1 MGLRFLRCKMQKT
14 SGDIECKGNREDYC
28 ESITKMVKIYATSWC
43 PSCIYAK
50 RLLSERGLE
59 FEEINIEEKGW
70 SRDDLFELTGGRTV
84 PQIIIDEKPI
94 GGYDDLLKL
103 DSIGE
108 LAT

>member
-1 MGLRFLRCKMQKT
+1 M
-14 SGDIECKGNREDYC
+14 I
-28 ESITKMVKIYATSWC
+28 KIYSTSWC
-43 PSCIYAK
+43 SSCIYAK
-50 RLLSERGLE
+50 RLLSERGLK

-103 DSIGE
+103 VSIGE
-108 LAT
+108 LTT

>member
-1 MGLRFLRCKMQKT
+1 M
-14 SGDIECKGNREDYC
+14 
-28 ESITKMVKIYATSWC
+28 
-43 PSCIYAK
+43 
-50 RLLSERGLE
+50 LSDRGLE
-59 FEEINIEEKGW
+59 FEEINIEEEGW

-108 LAT
+108 LTI

>member
-1 MGLRFLRCKMQKT
+1 M
-14 SGDIECKGNREDYC
+14 
-28 ESITKMVKIYATSWC
+28 
-43 PSCIYAK
+43 
-50 RLLSERGLE
+50 LSDRGLE
-59 FEEINIEEKGW
+59 FEEINIEKEGW

-108 LAT
+108 LTT

>member
-1 MGLRFLRCKMQKT
+1 
-14 SGDIECKGNREDYC
+14 
-28 ESITKMVKIYATSWC
+28 MVIIYSTSWC

-94 GGYDDLLKL
+94 GGYYDLLKL
-103 DSIGE
+103 DNIG
-108 LAT
+108 

>member
-1 MGLRFLRCKMQKT
+1 
-14 SGDIECKGNREDYC
+14 
-28 ESITKMVKIYATSWC
+28 
-43 PSCIYAK
+43 
-50 RLLSERGLE
+50 LE
-59 FEEINIEEKGW
+59 FEEINIEEEGW

-108 LAT
+108 LTT

>member
-1 MGLRFLRCKMQKT
+1 
-14 SGDIECKGNREDYC
+14 
-28 ESITKMVKIYATSWC
+28 MVKIYSTSWC

-94 GGYDDLLKL
+94 GGYNDLLKL
-103 DSIGE
+103 DSIGK
-108 LAT
+108 LTT